1 MRCTNQQQCIVILQE
16 GNLCALNLLSVAN
29 LVNYFG
35 KPDDIENISIS
46 PILLRKGS
54 TQLALYGMGSVR
66 DERLHRLFLR
76 SKVKCLRPKE
86 QLDDWFNI
94 FMLHQNRYSNMLRH
108 TVILS
113 KLTYHHYPQLDN
125 INHM

>member
-1 MRCTNQQQCIVILQE
+1 MVYLQE

-35 KPDDIENISIS
+35 KPEDIEDISVS

-54 TQLALYGMGSVR
+54 TQLALYGLGSVR

-76 SKVKCLRPKE
+76 SKVKFLRPKE
-86 QLDDWFNI
+86 QSDNWFNL
-94 FMLHQNRYSNMLRH
+94 FMLHQNRSGHILIYSDS
-108 TVILS
+108 T
-113 KLTYHHYPQLDN
+113 
-125 INHM
+125 

>member
-1 MRCTNQQQCIVILQE
+1 MIITVYLQE

-35 KPDDIENISIS
+35 KPEDIEDISVS

-54 TQLALYGMGSVR
+54 TQLALYGLGSVR

-76 SKVKCLRPKE
+76 SKVKFLRPKE
-86 QLDDWFNI
+86 QSDDWFNL
-94 FMLHQNRYSNMLRH
+94 FMLHQNRSVAGLYFTNGFAKLIMP
-108 TVILS
+108 VFLS
-113 KLTYHHYPQLDN
+113 S
-125 INHM
+125 